1 MTLSTVNAHDV
12 TKLSARTTDLGD
24 NLGSSLTITAH
35 SEDHQ
40 GKHRTEFVVFSDDQ
54 ALIAEFERIATAVNW
69 FEGEIAAAKE
79 ANRIAL
85 NKAIL
90 ADGAGV

>member
-24 NLGSSLTITAH
+24 LGSSLTITAH
-35 SEDHQ
+35 SEDYE
-40 GKHRTEFVVFSDDQ
+40 GKTRTEFVVFSDSPS
-54 ALIAEFERIATAVNW
+54 LIAEFERIATAMNRFVAD
-69 FEGEIAAAKE
+69 AAAKE
-79 ANRIAL
+79 ANRVAL
-85 NKAIL
+85 NEAIL